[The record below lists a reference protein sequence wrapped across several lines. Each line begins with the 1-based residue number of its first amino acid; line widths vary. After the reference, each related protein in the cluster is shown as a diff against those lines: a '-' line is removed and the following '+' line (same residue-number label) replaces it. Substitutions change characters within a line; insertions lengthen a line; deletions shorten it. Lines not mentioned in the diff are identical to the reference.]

1 VSTPLLDPRV
11 VTQLGRHQLTP
22 RQRVLGRYQGAH
34 RSARL
39 GASVDF
45 ADVREYVPG
54 DDPRRID
61 LSASRRHG
69 RLQVTL
75 TEAEDDASAQLVL
88 DASASMAGTKWS
100 AACGLTAGLTVL
112 GARDGVRLWT
122 VGRSA
127 DGDRVGGRMARGN
140 AALAIT
146 AALLTEAEPSDG
158 HGEGAPGPPA
168 GRPDLAS
175 AVRRAAR
182 SATRGPLVLVSD
194 LLFEGWDEVV
204 LALGGGRRDALV
216 LQLLARDELA
226 PDLVDDVRLVDR
238 ETGEEVEVGPHD
250 RVLAG
255 YDAALRD
262 HLDAVASSC
271 AKVGAGHLV
280 VADDADLADVLLR
293 ELAGLGFVR

>member
-88 DASASMAGTKWS
+88 DASASMAGSKW
-100 AACGLTAGLTVL
+100 AAASGLIAGLTVL

-122 VGRSA
+122 VGRSG
-127 DGDRVGGRMARGN
+127 DDDRVSGRMARGN
-140 AALAIT
+140 AALGIT
-146 AALLTEAEPSDG
+146 AALLGEAEPPDAGDDG
-158 HGEGAPGPPA
+158 GTAPPV

-175 AVRRAAR
+175 AVRRAGR
-182 SATRGPLVLVSD
+182 STTRGPLVLVSD
-194 LLFEGWDEVV
+194 LLFEGWDEAV

-216 LQLLARDELA
+216 LQLLARDELS
-226 PDLVDDVRLVDR
+226 PNLIDDIRLVDR
-238 ETGEEVEVGPHD
+238 ETGQEVEVGPHD
-250 RVLAG
+250 RVLSG

-262 HLDAVASSC
+262 HLDAVASCC
-271 AKVGAGHLV
+271 ARVGAGHLV
-280 VADDADLADVLLR
+280 VADDADPADVLLR